1 MLLNPYHSATTA
13 RIVPASKFEHH
24 CEPLRT
30 ATAWIRAVAVD
41 S

>member
-13 RIVPASKFEHH
+13 RNAAVSKFEHQ

-41 S
+41 G